1 MSSSINTEAVVPTAM
16 SPDEKAFFQALGV
29 RIATTRKG
37 LGMTQV
43 QLAEELGIAQQVV
56 ASYEVGRRRMPIAL
70 LPRLARA
77 LAVTVEEL
85 IGEET
90 RPGKRGPAPKL
101 LQRMER
107 IRRLP
112 RTKQRFVMDMI
123 DTVLQQATRER
134 QQAQQPRDGDEAA
147 SRQRRAVG

>member
-1 MSSSINTEAVVPTAM
+1 MTSSSINTEAGVPTAM
-16 SPDEKAFFQALGV
+16 TPDEKAFFQALGV
-29 RIATTRKG
+29 RIAATRKS

-101 LQRMER
+101 LQQMER

-112 RTKQRFVMDMI
+112 RTKQRFVMEML
-123 DTVLQQATRER
+123 DTILQQQAGRER
-134 QQAQQPRDGDEAA
+134 QQAPQPRDGTT
-147 SRQRRAVG
+147 R